1 MCMAIGTT
9 YYHFAA
15 VMYVVITLKMY
26 NSYFSTNS
34 AQITVTNTII
44 FSITGRFS
52 KFLGSSRRH
61 LSALKNFP
69 AWLNPHST
77 GAKVPGIARNFFFV
91 NSYIVDI
98 NKCIPVY

>member
-26 NSYFSTNS
+26 NSYFSTNI

-52 KFLGSSRRH
+52 KFSG
-61 LSALKNFP
+61 
-69 AWLNPHST
+69 
-77 GAKVPGIARNFFFV
+77 
-91 NSYIVDI
+91 
-98 NKCIPVY
+98 